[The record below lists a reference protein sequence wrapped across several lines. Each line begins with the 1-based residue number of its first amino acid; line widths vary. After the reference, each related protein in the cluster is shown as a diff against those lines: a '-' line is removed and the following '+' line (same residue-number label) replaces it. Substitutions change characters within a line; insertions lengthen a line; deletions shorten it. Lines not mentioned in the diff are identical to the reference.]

1 MKIEF
6 KSTGDLGE
14 SPSPARVFRKWVLI
28 GAVVGALL
36 VGMAGMF
43 VVGAIMVG
51 GAIVGAAVGVVVG
64 IVKAAIA
71 AVRGG

>member
-1 MKIEF
+1 
-6 KSTGDLGE
+6 
-14 SPSPARVFRKWVLI
+14 VFRKWVLI

-36 VGMAGMF
+36 VGMSGMF